1 LFLKANGITEC
12 LTVNINKMKTA
23 LVIVSTF
30 VAGFVVGVLLSP
42 KAKKITDDAIKAGQK
57 LASKSEIIVEA

>member
-1 LFLKANGITEC
+1 
-12 LTVNINKMKTA
+12 MKTA

-57 LASKSEIIVEA
+57 LADDVKEKFASKPEIIVEA